1 MIKVSVEVRS
11 GAARFR
17 VGVQAR
23 SIQEA
28 LRLAGAMYPGRDA
41 VRVKFPIDP
50 EGFFG
55 DGPALAGVVETEPPK
70 QMAA

>member
-1 MIKVSVEVRS
+1 
-11 GAARFR
+11 
-17 VGVQAR
+17 
-23 SIQEA
+23 
-28 LRLAGAMYPGRDA
+28 

-50 EGFFG
+50 EGFFA